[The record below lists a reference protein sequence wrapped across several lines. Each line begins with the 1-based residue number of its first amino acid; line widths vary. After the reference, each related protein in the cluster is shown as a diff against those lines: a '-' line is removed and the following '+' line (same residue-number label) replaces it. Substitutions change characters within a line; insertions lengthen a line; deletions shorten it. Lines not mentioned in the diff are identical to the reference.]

1 MNTFKRTLAVFLAT
15 SSIALAVPLAANA
28 GPMMGGGMEGSCG
41 GKGWSEMRGGKHDG
55 LPPMMKKL
63 GLTPEQEARIT
74 ELRKQDSAL
83 IGEKYQS
90 MRDSRAQLHEMQ
102 KNGDYDEAKVK
113 ALTEQGAQA
122 MAEMAQLRARQ
133 HHQMME
139 VLTPE
144 QRQKFATQREEMMK
158 RWEKKRGEKPA
169 A

>member
-1 MNTFKRTLAVFLAT
+1 MNTFKRSLAVFLAT
-15 SSIALAVPLAANA
+15 SSIALALPLAATA
-28 GPMMGGGMEGSCG
+28 GPMMGGGMEGACG
-41 GKGWSEMRGGKHDG
+41 QGPSAMRGGPRDG

-63 GLTPEQEARIT
+63 NLTPEQEAKIT
-74 ELRKQDSAL
+74 ELRKQDSEL
-83 IGEKYQS
+83 ISAKYQS
-90 MRDSRAQLHEMQ
+90 MRDSRAQLREMQ

-133 HHQMME
+133 HHQVMA

-144 QRQKFATQREEMMK
+144 QRQQFATQREEMMK